1 MLPNLEILLCP
12 TGALRKKTAFNQEE
26 AQLLALV
33 SHRHVVK
40 MFAACTDGPNC
51 FIVTEFLAGGSL
63 HEVVFDFDIA
73 LGRLARG
80 FSLRFVVFDF
90 DIALGRLARGV
101 LSPNH
106 APRYALL
113 CGDLRRTLRAAW
125 IPVGKMC
132 LMHTA
137 SVGPRDPRKH
147 QGGLQAAVDQPAR
160 QGDGVPAPRLP
171 AQNHPPRP

>member
-1 MLPNLEILLCP
+1 MLCP
-12 TGALRKKTAFNQEE
+12 IGALRKKTAFNQEE

-80 FSLRFVVFDF
+80 FSLSGSRPE
-90 DIALGRLARGV
+90 AC
-101 LSPNH
+101 SS
-106 APRYALL
+106 
-113 CGDLRRTLRAAW
+113 LR
-125 IPVGKMC
+125 PC
-132 LMHTA
+132 
-137 SVGPRDPRKH
+137 SS
-147 QGGLQAAVDQPAR
+147 
-160 QGDGVPAPRLP
+160 
-171 AQNHPPRP
+171 NSCCC